1 VTRIA
6 AAFGGNIGRM
16 KPPRGTVA
24 MLLILPLASAVADT
38 HCYGFRNDSSEVVT
52 LGFAYHP
59 STGNVITGAAL
70 EPGKTYPFD
79 GRPWCWNLP
88 DDTTATVTVVG
99 PGAPQWEG
107 TLVLGNRSGTA
118 PSGTYVVRAATSAAA
133 TPAATAG
140 AAAGAAGAAGAASA
154 SAAGAAAASTAKAA
168 PAVSKAPAA
177 GSTAVGPD
185 ACLANSYPNNEAYC
199 LTALE
204 DGIQLGCGTGHTGI
218 SGTIVV
224 SHLALQCRS
233 GRKFRLTCG
242 TATGGRQKC
251 ALNDQQICTDE
262 NVRSAADYCGH

>member
-1 VTRIA
+1 MRPT
-6 AAFGGNIGRM
+6 
-16 KPPRGTVA
+16 RGTFA
-24 MLLILPLASAVADT
+24 LLLILPFAPFASALADT

-52 LGFAYHP
+52 LSFAYHP

-88 DDTTATVTVVG
+88 EDTTAIVTVVG
-99 PGAPQWEG
+99 PGAPQWKG

-118 PSGTYVVRAATSAAA
+118 PSGTYVVRAAPSAAAAPAAAAGPVAGATSAASA
-133 TPAATAG
+133 
-140 AAAGAAGAAGAASA
+140 AASA
-154 SAAGAAAASTAKAA
+154 AASVPAAAAASAPAASKTGPAAASTAA
-168 PAVSKAPAA
+168 
-177 GSTAVGPD
+177 GPD
-185 ACLANSYPNNEAYC
+185 TCLANSYPNNEAYC

-204 DGIQLGCGTGHTGI
+204 NGIQLGCGTGHTGT

-224 SHLALQCRS
+224 SHLTLQCRS

-251 ALNDQQICTDE
+251 NLNDQQICTDE
-262 NVRSAADYCGH
+262 NVRNAADYCGR

>member
-1 VTRIA
+1 VLSHPDQERI
-6 AAFGGNIGRM
+6 
-16 KPPRGTVA
+16 PC
-24 MLLILPLASAVADT
+24 LANA
-38 HCYGFRNDSSEVVT
+38 
-52 LGFAYHP
+52 
-59 STGNVITGAAL
+59 
-70 EPGKTYPFD
+70 
-79 GRPWCWNLP
+79 
-88 DDTTATVTVVG
+88 
-99 PGAPQWEG
+99 
-107 TLVLGNRSGTA
+107 
-118 PSGTYVVRAATSAAA
+118 
-133 TPAATAG
+133 
-140 AAAGAAGAAGAASA
+140 
-154 SAAGAAAASTAKAA
+154 
-168 PAVSKAPAA
+168 
-177 GSTAVGPD
+177 GPD